1 VKIPVYELRGRDPS
15 ITTVPAGS
23 EWGPTPG
30 ATDVFQAAIAGGEAL
45 LRGMLRLLGRR
56 RAPRGGAAALEA
68 LVYELLDAHA
78 DTSQLAEPLQC
89 DREWAAHLDYL
100 RALQRRGR
108 EALAHATPEEPR

>member
-1 VKIPVYELRGRDPS
+1 VKVPVYELRGRDPS

-30 ATDVFQAAIAGGEAL
+30 AADAFQAAIAGGEAL
-45 LRGMLRLLGRR
+45 LRGTLRLIRRR
-56 RAPRGGAAALEA
+56 RAPRDDAAELEV

-78 DTSQLAEPLQC
+78 DTSQLAERLQR

-108 EALAHATPEEPR
+108 EALAHATLEEPR